1 MRSIGFK
8 AILFSCF
15 ILSIYSCNS
24 LKNKTGVEN
33 ERDWDEIDFSFT
45 NGWDITYSIKLQAND
60 KLIIS
65 PKTSDNTRHYFST
78 NLDKTRSS
86 KLDTLLST
94 IDFSTIAKKK
104 YWKSGDDL
112 AAYDFIISK
121 NNSSKELH
129 VIGNAEPLEVESLF
143 LLFDDIYNHYHF
155 TSKDSIIFF
164 KSDNIVFPPP
174 VQKNILDTNNRLKN
188 Y

>member
-1 MRSIGFK
+1 MIPYYP
-8 AILFSCF
+8 L
-15 ILSIYSCNS
+15 
-24 LKNKTGVEN
+24 
-33 ERDWDEIDFSFT
+33 
-45 NGWDITYSIKLQAND
+45 
-60 KLIIS
+60 LIF
-65 PKTSDNTRHYFST
+65 YYCE
-78 NLDKTRSS
+78 
-86 KLDTLLST
+86 
-94 IDFSTIAKKK
+94 KK

-129 VIGNAEPLEVESLF
+129 VIGNAEPLEVKSLF